1 MYDLIIK
8 NARTLDNEPV
18 EIAITAGKITEI
30 APEISAQA
38 QDFYDA
44 QGDFVSAGWIDAHVH
59 CYEKMSL
66 YYDYP
71 DEVGVKNGVTTIVDA
86 GSTGE
91 NNIKAFRE
99 IVKTA
104 KTNVYALM
112 NISKDGIVFQD
123 ELADLTK
130 VDEAKNLERIAEL
143 DDFIIGIKARMSK
156 SVIGQNGVKPLIMA
170 KALQK
175 KTNLPLMVH
184 IGTAP
189 VELEELMTYLD
200 AGDIVTHCFNGKDN
214 GILDKNGQIKDFAKK
229 AYENGIH
236 FDIGHGTESF
246 NFQVALQAK
255 SENILADSI
264 STDIYS
270 RNRLDGPVYN
280 LATTMEKLI
289 YVGYSLQQV
298 VDRVT
303 KAPAKALKLK
313 SKGQLAVGFD
323 ADLTFFQ
330 VKNGHSKA
338 LSDSNQETVESSVQI
353 SPTAAAIAGTVYPVI
368 ESEEING

>member
-8 NARTLDNEPV
+8 NARRLDHQTIDV
-18 EIAITAGKITEI
+18 AIQAGKI
-30 APEISAQA
+30 AEISAEISTESH
-38 QDFYDA
+38 DILDA
-44 QGDFVSAGWIDAHVH
+44 KGQFISAGWIDAHVH

-91 NNIKAFRE
+91 NNIRE
-99 IVKTA
+99 FYDIAKKS
-104 KTNVYALM
+104 KTNVYALL

-130 VDEAKNLERIAEL
+130 VDEAKNLARIAEL
-143 DDFIIGIKARMSK
+143 SDFIIGIKARMSK
-156 SVIGQNGVKPLIMA
+156 SVIGQNGVRPLVMA

-214 GILDKNGQIKDFAKK
+214 GILDRTGRIKEFAKK
-229 AYENGIH
+229 AYDAGVH

-255 SENILADSI
+255 AENILANSI

-280 LATTMEKLI
+280 LPTTMEKLL
-289 YVGYSLQQV
+289 YVGYSLEQV
-298 VDRVT
+298 IHRVT
-303 KAPAKALKLK
+303 QTPAKALRLDN
-313 SKGQLAVGFD
+313 KGTLAVGFD
-323 ADLTFFQ
+323 ADITLFKVTDDVTKQ
-330 VKNGHSKA
+330 
-338 LSDSNQETVESSVQI
+338 LIDSNQETVKTSVQI
-353 SPTAAAIAGTVYPVI
+353 QPTVAIIAGKVYEI
-368 ESEEING
+368 DEEKK

>member
-8 NARTLDNEPV
+8 NARTLDHQAIDV
-18 EIAITAGKITEI
+18 AIKDGKISEICAAITAESQ
-30 APEISAQA
+30 EV
-38 QDFYDA
+38 FDA
-44 QGDFVSAGWIDAHVH
+44 KGQFISAGWIDAHVH

-91 NNIKAFRE
+91 NNIDEFYKIA
-99 IVKTA
+99 KKS
-104 KTNVYALM
+104 KTNVYALL

-130 VDEAKNLERIAEL
+130 VNEAKNLERIQEL
-143 DDFIIGIKARMSK
+143 SEFIIGIKARMSK
-156 SVIGQNGVKPLIMA
+156 SVIGQNGVRPLIMA

-175 KTNLPLMVH
+175 KANLPLMVH

-189 VELEELMTYLD
+189 VELEELVSCLD

-214 GILDKNGQIKDFAKK
+214 GILDRAGRIKDFAKK
-229 AYENGIH
+229 AYEAGVH

-246 NFQVALQAK
+246 NFRVAMQAK
-255 SENILADSI
+255 SENILANSI

-280 LATTMEKLI
+280 LATTMEKLM
-289 YVGYSLQQV
+289 YVGYSLEQV
-298 VDRVT
+298 IHRVT
-303 KAPAKALKLK
+303 QTPAKALRLGN
-313 SKGQLAVGFD
+313 KGELTVGYD
-323 ADLTFFQ
+323 ADITLFKVTDDR
-330 VKNGHSKA
+330 SKQ
-338 LSDSNQETVESSVQI
+338 LIDSNQETVKTSVQI
-353 SPTAAAIAGTVYPVI
+353 QPTAAIIAGKVY
-368 ESEEING
+368 EID

>member
-8 NARTLDNEPV
+8 NARTLENAPV
-18 EIAITAGKITEI
+18 EIAITAGKITAI
-30 APEISAQA
+30 APEIRDKAK
-38 QDFYDA
+38 DYFDA

-59 CYEKMSL
+59 CYENMTL

-91 NNIKAFRE
+91 NNIKDFRE
-99 IVKTA
+99 MARKV

-112 NISKDGIVFQD
+112 NISKDGIVSQD

-130 VDEAKNLERIAEL
+130 VNEAKNLERIAEL

-170 KALQK
+170 KELQK
-175 KTNLPLMVH
+175 KTDLPLMVH
-184 IGTAP
+184 IGSAP
-189 VELEELMTYLD
+189 VELEELMLYLE

-214 GILDKNGQIKDFAKK
+214 GILDQNGQIKDFAKK
-229 AYENGIH
+229 AYETGVH
-236 FDIGHGTESF
+236 FDIGHGTDSF
-246 NFQVALQAK
+246 NFQVAFQAK
-255 SENILADSI
+255 SEAILADSI
-264 STDIYS
+264 STDIYA
-270 RNRLDGPVYN
+270 RNRLNGPVYN

-289 YVGYSLQQV
+289 YVGYSLKQV

-303 KAPAKALKLK
+303 KTPAEALRLK
-313 SKGQLAVGFD
+313 TKGQLAVGFD

-330 VKNGHSKA
+330 VKNGGNKV
-338 LSDSNQETVESSVQI
+338 LEDSNQEMVETTVQI
-353 SPTAAAIAGTVYPVI
+353 QPTAAVIAGTLYEI
-368 ESEEING
+368 ESEKING

>member
-8 NARTLDNEPV
+8 NARTLDNDPL
-18 EIAITAGKITEI
+18 EIGIRAGKIAAL
-30 APEISAQA
+30 APEIKDQSQNA
-38 QDFYDA
+38 FDA
-44 QGDFVSAGWIDAHVH
+44 KGNFVSAGWIDAHVH

-91 NNIKAFRE
+91 HNIKAFRE
-99 IVKTA
+99 LASQA
-104 KTNVYALM
+104 KTNVYALI
-112 NISKDGIVFQD
+112 NISKDGIVSQD

-170 KALQK
+170 KALQEK
-175 KTNLPLMVH
+175 ADLPLMVH

-214 GILDKNGQIKDFAKK
+214 GILEQNGKIKAFAKQ
-229 AYENGIH
+229 AYDKGIH
-236 FDIGHGTESF
+236 FDIGHGTDSF

-255 SENILADSI
+255 SEHILANSI

-270 RNRLDGPVYN
+270 RNRIDGPVYN

-298 VDRVT
+298 VERVT
-303 KAPAKALKLK
+303 KTPAKALRLAT
-313 SKGQLAVGFD
+313 KGELAIGFD

-330 VKNGHSKA
+330 VTTGSSKA
-338 LSDSNQETVESSVQI
+338 LRDSNQETVESSVQI
-353 SPTAAAIAGTVYPVI
+353 QPTATVIAGKIYDL
-368 ESEEING
+368 EGSEYHG